1 MKTVDLSQASKALSA
16 YAEGLDDDPII
27 LLVEGKPVAALVSLK
42 NVDPE
47 SLALS
52 TNPEFLR
59 AMQAAREEIEK
70 GQFVSLDEMKREF
83 SG

>member
-16 YAEGLDDDPII
+16 YAEDLGDDPII

-52 TNPEFLR
+52 TSPEFLEV
-59 AMQAAREEIEK
+59 MKAAREEIAS
-70 GQFVSLDEMKREF
+70 GQFLSLEEMKREF
-83 SG
+83 S